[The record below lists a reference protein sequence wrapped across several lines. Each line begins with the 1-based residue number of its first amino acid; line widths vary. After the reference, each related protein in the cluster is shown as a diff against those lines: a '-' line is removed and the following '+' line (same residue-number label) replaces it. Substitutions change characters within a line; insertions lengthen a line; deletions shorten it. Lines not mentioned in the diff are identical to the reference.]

1 MSATRCKGQFA
12 AGAKFST
19 ATPSKVTPTGVYVWV
34 CEGYRMDAHN
44 HMQHLHNYNR
54 TQSSHSRYKALNDF
68 SIDDQRTS
76 RSGC

>member
-1 MSATRCKGQFA
+1 
-12 AGAKFST
+12 
-19 ATPSKVTPTGVYVWV
+19 
-34 CEGYRMDAHN
+34 MDAHN

-68 SIDDQRTS
+68 SFDDQRTS